1 MQDWLDSYA
10 DALGVAR
17 LTEDE
22 QRTLLAL
29 ARDVAHGSER
39 RFAPLSTF
47 LAGVLAGNRA
57 EHARDDAL
65 RDAMV
70 AAQALL
76 AGEDTD
82 AGRGSASS

>member
-10 DALGVAR
+10 NALGVAP

-47 LAGVLAGNRA
+47 LAGVLAGNRT
-57 EHARDDAL
+57 ERARADAL

-82 AGRGSASS
+82 AGR